1 MDKLRAL
8 RARLQKQQRDLI
20 LVAAESAGLPADGI
34 IRKIADLESVI
45 TAIDAFIEEEGRRPS
60 PKG

>member
-20 LVAAESAGLPADGI
+20 LIAAESTALPADGV

-45 TAIDAFIEEEGRRPS
+45 TAIDAFLEEEGRRS
-60 PKG
+60 SKG